1 MNHIHVCYVHVNVM
15 HILRIITQDDL
26 GGLTIDEEEYFG
38 TLSQLVEHYEMD
50 ADGLCTRLTHA
61 LPKKGV
67 SCSNGTADKRAF
79 EMTGWLIKSQDI
91 CIIESIGTC
100 YIVYH

>member
-1 MNHIHVCYVHVNVM
+1 MLHSIH
-15 HILRIITQDDL
+15 RIITQDQL
-26 GGLTIDEEEYFG
+26 GLTIDEEEYFE

-67 SCSNGTADKRAF
+67 HCNGTADKRAF

-91 CIIESIGTC
+91 CIIESIGE
-100 YIVYH
+100 YSV